1 MENSPIIM
9 HDTKVGVIVRE
20 DLEVWQKLNV
30 TAFLMA
36 GIAGANSEIIGE
48 QYEDGSGNIY
58 LPILAQPVF
67 VYAASSEHLQRTRSR
82 ALSRSVPLAIYTMG
96 MFATNNDKDNR
107 RVVKVVEADKLEIVG
122 LALRADRKN
131 FDKIINGLK
140 LHS

>member
-1 MENSPIIM
+1 MENSHIVM
-9 HDTKVGVIVRE
+9 HDTKIGVIVRD

-36 GIAGANSEIIGE
+36 GVAAVSPEIIGE

-58 LPILAQPVF
+58 LPLLGQPVF
-67 VYAASSEHLQRTRSR
+67 VYAANSEYLQRTRSR
-82 ALSRSVPLAIYTMG
+82 ALNRNVPLAIYTKG

-107 RVVKVVEADKLEIVG
+107 AVVKVVEADKLEIVG

>member
-9 HDTKVGVIVRE
+9 HDTKIGVIVR
-20 DLEVWQKLNV
+20 DDMEVWQKLNV
-30 TAFLMA
+30 TAFLIA
-36 GIAGANSEIIGE
+36 GIPAASPDTIGE
-48 QYEDGSGNIY
+48 KYEDGSGNIY

-67 VYAASSEHLQRTRSR
+67 VYAASSENMQRTRSR
-82 ALSRSVPLAIYTMG
+82 ALSRGIPLAIYTMG

-107 RVVKVVEADKLEIVG
+107 AVVKSVEADKLEIVG

>member
-9 HDTKVGVIVRE
+9 HDTKIGVIVRD

-30 TAFLMA
+30 TAFLVA
-36 GIAGANSEIIGE
+36 GIAAASPEIIGE
-48 QYEDGSGNIY
+48 KYEDADANSY
-58 LPILAQPVF
+58 LPILGQPVF
-67 VYAASSEHLQRTRSR
+67 VYAASSELMQRTRSR
-82 ALSRSVPLAIYTMG
+82 ATSRGVPLAIYTGG

-107 RVVKVVEADKLEIVG
+107 AVVKVVNADKLEIVG